1 MNWRTTLVL
10 AAIAV
15 AVFAY
20 FKFFEI
26 KQPSTEEAKRQ
37 AQNVVK
43 FDRTK
48 IDGVIIQNGD
58 EKIEIRRRD
67 GKWRLETPIKDQADS
82 SLVENLFSDLENWQK
97 DSTISAKE
105 IDADKSKLNEYGL
118 NKSKLRLK
126 LTGQERPPEI
136 LFGKDAALEGKMYV
150 RFEDSKETFLAG
162 QSIKK
167 DVDKKPEEF
176 RDRKLTDLSTTQ
188 VSRLILKT
196 PAGEMELQKK
206 GDHWDIM
213 KPLRARADEQKVR
226 DLIAQVT
233 SSRIQQFVADDRG
246 DLHAYGLADPRGS
259 ITLFG
264 QEEKKD
270 QKVEIGGSIKVFGQE
285 DKGQMLQIGAVS
297 QKEKDQV
304 YARFAPRGFVY
315 TLPKR
320 IEEVLNTKP
329 DDLRDHHL
337 VRIDTN
343 ILDRITIDAPGKSK
357 TVLARKGDDW
367 TIASSK
373 NTPANSGE
381 VRRFIDAL
389 QNEQVARFVEDVAS
403 NLPKYGLDK
412 PQLQLTLSSFA
423 SENTAET
430 QAGEQ
435 AFVTIG
441 FGKVDGD
448 KVYAR
453 LADEPFVVAVR
464 RALLDQ
470 ISTDPLQWQEL
481 SIFKL
486 KPEQIHRLSVT
497 AKYEVTLARDAKGE
511 WNWVVGV
518 GQINQTNLR
527 SLLSTLSNLR
537 AVRWVGPTIPQQ
549 GFDKPQLVISF
560 TTSPDDKS
568 PHRLLV
574 GSSAGDGTWFA
585 HVDEREGTF
594 VINDSDLNLLR
605 LPLAIAPGSPPASA
619 AGANA
624 LPIPSASASASA
636 VATPR

>member
-26 KQPSTEEAKRQ
+26 RQPSTEEAKRQ

-58 EKIEIRRRD
+58 EKVEIRRRD
-67 GKWRLETPIKDQADS
+67 DKWRLETPIKDQADS
-82 SLVENLFSDLENWQK
+82 SLVENLFSDLDNWQK
-97 DSTISAKE
+97 DATISAKE

-118 NKSKLRLK
+118 NKPKLRLK
-126 LTGQERPPEI
+126 LTGQDRPPEI

-150 RFEDSKETFLAG
+150 RLEDSKETFLAG

-167 DVDKKPEEF
+167 DIDKKPEEF
-176 RDRKLTDLSTTQ
+176 RDRKLTDLSTAQ

-196 PAGEMELQKK
+196 PAGAMELQKK

-246 DLHAYGLADPRGS
+246 DLHSYGLADPRGS

-304 YARFAPRGFVY
+304 YVRFAPRGFVY

-320 IEEVLNTKP
+320 VEELLNTKP

-343 ILDRITIDAPGKSK
+343 ILDRITIDAPGKGK
-357 TVLARKGDDW
+357 MVFARKGDDW

-381 VRRFIDAL
+381 VRRFIDTL
-389 QNEQVARFVEDVAS
+389 QNEQVTRFVEDVAS

-412 PQLQLTLSSFA
+412 PQLQLTLSS
-423 SENTAET
+423 
-430 QAGEQ
+430 
-435 AFVTIG
+435 
-441 FGKVDGD
+441 
-448 KVYAR
+448 
-453 LADEPFVVAVR
+453 
-464 RALLDQ
+464 
-470 ISTDPLQWQEL
+470 
-481 SIFKL
+481 
-486 KPEQIHRLSVT
+486 
-497 AKYEVTLARDAKGE
+497 
-511 WNWVVGV
+511 
-518 GQINQTNLR
+518 
-527 SLLSTLSNLR
+527 
-537 AVRWVGPTIPQQ
+537 
-549 GFDKPQLVISF
+549 
-560 TTSPDDKS
+560 
-568 PHRLLV
+568 
-574 GSSAGDGTWFA
+574 
-585 HVDEREGTF
+585 
-594 VINDSDLNLLR
+594 
-605 LPLAIAPGSPPASA
+605 
-619 AGANA
+619 
-624 LPIPSASASASA
+624 
-636 VATPR
+636 